1 MRKFK
6 VHFSAASVM
15 LRRSPVRS
23 AVTLTAAVRFCPRPE
38 GQVLI
43 LANQGSHGELT
54 DIGGVC
60 LCKLNQRERESL
72 SGVMFTTR
80 NNYIVQYTYVN
91 MSDRMAP

>member
-54 DIGGVC
+54 DIGGFAC
-60 LCKLNQRERESL
+60 ANSIRERESL